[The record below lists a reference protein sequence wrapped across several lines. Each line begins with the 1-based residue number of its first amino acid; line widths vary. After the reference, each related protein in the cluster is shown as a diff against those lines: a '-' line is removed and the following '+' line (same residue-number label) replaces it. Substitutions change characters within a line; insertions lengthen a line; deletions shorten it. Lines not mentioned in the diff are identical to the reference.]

1 MNQEQTNIVA
11 YFDEANPMAPSNH
24 SQFNKLTII
33 RNLSL
38 TQKKGTGMI
47 RTSRQNWPEF
57 GHSEPTKS
65 ICVGI

>member
-38 TQKKGTGMI
+38 TQKKGTGMTG
-47 RTSRQNWPEF
+47 TSRQN
-57 GHSEPTKS
+57 
-65 ICVGI
+65 